1 MAAPNRLTQGPL
13 GPSVIPMGMS
23 SWKCSVTTGVDI
35 PVFKNRRVHVCV
47 CVSVFMIRWLW
58 PRESLLPQD
67 SGWSDGG
74 ERRRKSKELFVPSFT
89 NPFGGK
95 MENISLA
102 LSEISA
108 CPGNAWNVLE
118 IATERRDRRRV

>member
-1 MAAPNRLTQGPL
+1 M
-13 GPSVIPMGMS
+13 
-23 SWKCSVTTGVDI
+23 
-35 PVFKNRRVHVCV
+35 

-67 SGWSDGG
+67 SGQGVGG
-74 ERRRKSKELFVPSFT
+74 EGGREGRRRKSKELFVPSFT

-108 CPGNAWNVLE
+108 VYTCGVLE
-118 IATERRDRRRV
+118 IATEYRDRRRV